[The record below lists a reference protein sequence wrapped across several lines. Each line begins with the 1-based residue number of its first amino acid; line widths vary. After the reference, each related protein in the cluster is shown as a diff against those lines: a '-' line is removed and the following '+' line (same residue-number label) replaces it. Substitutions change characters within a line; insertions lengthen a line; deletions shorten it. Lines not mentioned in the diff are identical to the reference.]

1 MPTRDFCGLS
11 SFPIDSQ
18 PASGGKQSRYQMTK
32 DVGRKDAGE
41 MAQKEPSEQEDPEES
56 IRPTRFISADDGRC
70 FRNRD
75 VIFFVI
81 PLFQLNRSL
90 TLRTILVEKSGKKK

>member
-1 MPTRDFCGLS
+1 
-11 SFPIDSQ
+11 
-18 PASGGKQSRYQMTK
+18 MTK

-81 PLFQLNRSL
+81 PLFQLTRSS
-90 TLRTILVEKSGKKK
+90 TLRTVLVEK